1 MGQVC
6 LQVSSSSQVK
16 PVMFSPLSRYPE
28 FQLRVRP
35 RHMEVVHYLQ
45 YGHTWKPLRQAQR
58 RQMRLMATTQYQK
71 GEVILRNLA
80 EELLNE
86 DECSMFKQALQHFRV
101 SKSVP
106 TLCTQLKPV
115 INTTEKLMLLL
126 ELSSKLPLQLQRDFH
141 KLCSLQFSSYEAFL
155 KYFNTGNPISDDPK
169 VIAKDSSGQFQVVS
183 TGFEKKIHVG
193 PFDETNGTDGVSL
206 PGTSVTSGVYSEF
219 DDQSRNGTVTKEEA
233 EMILNHSLLKPV
245 RTPVQ
250 YRQQNQDMSNTP
262 SRMSMKS
269 LQLSQ
274 KSEGHS
280 RKSST
285 HSNHHLNMKS
295 SYTSPFI
302 NGASPKSE
310 PEVNTTKKR
319 VLLNR
324 REDGSL
330 GVGIKG
336 GKEYGTPIMV
346 YLVEANSQA
355 EEQVRGQ
362 DPYHGASSGGQQSG
376 RGTGKGQEYG
386 TPIMVHLVEANSQAE
401 EQGLSVG
408 DRILEVNGTDFRQLT
423 HAEAVTLMRNAW
435 NLILEVETSH
445 EANGDQLASP
455 TIGNSIDVIIYPTNS
470 GKLGCAVYRDPV
482 AGDIIVKNVEADSPA
497 DKAGL
502 KKGDCI
508 MKIDG
513 LSVNILSEKQ
523 ISGLTNAK
531 RVKLNVKSSLYDK
544 ENDPTLYT
552 GTNTLGSDE
561 VFTPIQLTSPSS
573 PPDTFFASS
582 TPRYPTPDINN
593 HDLHQQLPGRTV
605 SSNLADN
612 NGTVTHGW
620 RGDVHHY
627 LQDAWGSRHHVST
640 TYTKHSPNL
649 YIPRQSTYTPRM
661 TMVYHTKPGANAHER
676 SRSVTR
682 VKKQMPQYVR
692 SRSQS
697 PHSLRNAPSLTA
709 EDRVVLHAV
718 QSGIQKR
725 QRALR
730 LSLYQLPHTN
740 DDDWKI

>member
-1 MGQVC
+1 MKERLISGSMYKQ
-6 LQVSSSSQVK
+6 K
-16 PVMFSPLSRYPE
+16 IKTVMFPIRFTLKTKTW
-28 FQLRVRP
+28 
-35 RHMEVVHYLQ
+35 EVVHYLQ
-45 YGHTWKPLRQAQR
+45 YGHTWKPLRRAQR
-58 RQMRLMATTQYQK
+58 RQMKLMATTQYQK

-86 DECSMFKQALQHFRV
+86 DECSVFKQALQHFRV

-106 TLCTQLKPV
+106 TLCTELKPV

-126 ELSSKLPLQLQRDFH
+126 ELSGKLPLQLQRDFH

-155 KYFNTGNPISDDPK
+155 KYFNTGNPLSDDPK

-183 TGFEKKIHVG
+183 TGFEKKIHVV
-193 PFDETNGTDGVSL
+193 PYDETNGTDGISL

-219 DDQSRNGTVTKEEA
+219 DDHSRNGTVTKEEA
-233 EMILNHSLLKPV
+233 EMILNHSLMKPV
-245 RTPVQ
+245 RAADQ
-250 YRQQNQDMSNTP
+250 YQPQNQDMSKTP
-262 SRMSMKS
+262 SRVSLKS

-274 KSEGHS
+274 KSKGHS

-285 HSNHHLNMKS
+285 HSNHHLNRIPSKS
-295 SYTSPFI
+295 TSTVNPE
-302 NGASPKSE
+302 SPTIQ
-310 PEVNTTKKR
+310 PEGSNSKKQ

-346 YLVEANSQA
+346 YLVES
-355 EEQVRGQ
+355 
-362 DPYHGASSGGQQSG
+362 
-376 RGTGKGQEYG
+376 
-386 TPIMVHLVEANSQAE
+386 NSQAE

-423 HAEAVTLMRNAW
+423 HAEAVILMLNAW
-435 NLILEVETSH
+435 NLIMEVETSH
-445 EANGDQLASP
+445 EVDGHRLVSP
-455 TIGNSIDVIIYPTNS
+455 TTGNSTDVIIYPTNG
-470 GKLGCAVYRDPV
+470 GKLGCAVFRDPV
-482 AGDIIVKNVEADSPA
+482 AGDIIVKEVEANSPA

-523 ISGLTNAK
+523 ISGLTNSK
-531 RVKLNVKSSLYDK
+531 RVKLNIKRSLYDK
-544 ENDPTLYT
+544 ENNPPLKT
-552 GTNTLGSDE
+552 GTDTVGSDE
-561 VFTPIQLTSPSS
+561 VFTPMRLPSPSSPSS
-573 PPDTFFASS
+573 PPDAFFASS
-582 TPRYPTPDINN
+582 TPRYPAQNVN
-593 HDLHQQLPGRTV
+593 HHDHHHQLPGRTL

-612 NGTVTHGW
+612 KGTVSHVW
-620 RGDVHHY
+620 RDDGHHY
-627 LQDAWGSRHHVST
+627 PHDHRDTRHHVTT
-640 TYTKHSPNL
+640 TYAKHNQNL

-661 TMVYHTKPGANAHER
+661 TMVYHTKSAANTHER

-682 VKKQMPQYVR
+682 IKKQMPQYVR

-697 PHSLRNAPSLTA
+697 PHSLRNAPSLTT

-730 LSLYQLPHTN
+730 LSLYQLPDTN

>member
-6 LQVSSSSQVK
+6 LQISTSSQVQQPK
-16 PVMFSPLSRYPE
+16 MYSPLSRYPDL
-28 FQLRVRP
+28 QLRVRP

-45 YGHTWKPLRQAQR
+45 YGHTWKPLRRAQR
-58 RQMRLMATTQYQK
+58 QQMKLMATTQYQK

-86 DECSMFKQALQHFRV
+86 DECIVFKQALQHFRV
-101 SKSVP
+101 SRSVP
-106 TLCTQLKPV
+106 TLCTELKPV

-126 ELSSKLPLQLQRDFH
+126 ELSGKLPLQLQRDFH

-155 KYFNTGNPISDDPK
+155 KYFNTGNPLSDDPK

-183 TGFEKKIHVG
+183 TGFEKKIHVV
-193 PFDETNGTDGVSL
+193 PYDETNGTDGISL

-219 DDQSRNGTVTKEEA
+219 DDHSRNGTVTKEEA
-233 EMILNHSLLKPV
+233 EMILNHSLMKPV
-245 RTPVQ
+245 RAAEQ
-250 YRQQNQDMSNTP
+250 YQPKNQDMSKTP
-262 SRMSMKS
+262 SRVSLKS

-274 KSEGHS
+274 NSKGHS

-285 HSNHHLNMKS
+285 HSNHHLNVTSSKS
-295 SYTSPFI
+295 TLTVDTESPNI
-302 NGASPKSE
+302 Q
-310 PEVNTTKKR
+310 PEVNSSMKQ

-336 GKEYGTPIMV
+336 GKEYGTPITV

-355 EEQVRGQ
+355 EEQ
-362 DPYHGASSGGQQSG
+362 
-376 RGTGKGQEYG
+376 
-386 TPIMVHLVEANSQAE
+386 
-401 EQGLSVG
+401 GLCVG
-408 DRILEVNGTDFRQLT
+408 DRILEVNGADFRQLT
-423 HAEAVTLMRNAW
+423 HAEAVILMRNAW
-435 NLILEVETSH
+435 NLIMEVETSH
-445 EANGDQLASP
+445 EANGHQPVSP
-455 TIGNSIDVIIYPTNS
+455 TINNGADVIIYPTNC
-470 GKLGCAVYRDPV
+470 GKLGCAVFRDPV
-482 AGDIIVKNVEADSPA
+482 AGDIIVKEVEANSPA

-513 LSVNILSEKQ
+513 LSVNILSETQ
-523 ISGLTNAK
+523 ISSLTNSK
-531 RVKLNVKSSLYDK
+531 RVKLNIKRSLYDK
-544 ENDPTLYT
+544 ENHPPLKTRTDTV
-552 GTNTLGSDE
+552 GSDE
-561 VFTPIQLTSPSS
+561 VFTPVRLPSPSS
-573 PPDTFFASS
+573 PPDAFFASS
-582 TPRYPTPDINN
+582 TPRYPAQNVN
-593 HDLHQQLPGRTV
+593 HHDHHQDQQLPGRTL

-612 NGTVTHGW
+612 KATVSHVW
-620 RGDVHHY
+620 RGDSHHY
-627 LQDAWGSRHHVST
+627 PQDNWDARHHVTT
-640 TYTKHSPNL
+640 TYAKHNQNL

-661 TMVYHTKPGANAHER
+661 TMVYHTKSAANTHER

-682 VKKQMPQYVR
+682 VKKQIPQYVR

-709 EDRVVLHAV
+709 EDHVVLHAV

-730 LSLYQLPHTN
+730 LSLYQLPDTN